1 MEPGH
6 HREREAKEYLEK
18 HKIMELLT
26 LLTST
31 LLFFRPEKP
40 REFLIMMLERMR
52 IAKVTG
58 VTFPFFMDATN
69 IVAMFEMLDSANK
82 GSISFVQYKE
92 ALKTLGLYN
101 EKEVLKDDG
110 HVVTLEKFKKEVNRR
125 FQDLISSFTTT

>member
-1 MEPGH
+1 MESGH
-6 HREREAKEYLEK
+6 SREREAKEYLEK

-40 REFLIMMLERMR
+40 REFLVTMLERMR
-52 IAKVTG
+52 LAKVTG

-82 GSISFVQYKE
+82 GFISFVQYKE

-101 EKEVLKDDG
+101 EKEGLNDDG
-110 HVVTLEKFKKEVNRR
+110 HLVTLEKFKKEVDRR
-125 FQDLISSFTTT
+125 FQDLISSFTAT

>member
-110 HVVTLEKFKKEVNRR
+110 HVVTLEKFKKEV
-125 FQDLISSFTTT
+125 